1 MTYATMTDI
10 KWIECFN
17 SKFDEFVK
25 DLIQLYPDDKDF
37 KLLKNS
43 FSLLKMADMKK
54 PYALFAL
61 YSADYEEFV
70 MKRDENFFLNH
81 NFRDIVATETNFT
94 DELMMKLKSY
104 WMTISEDNKE
114 IIWKYLTLF
123 YQIKKKLSG
132 GGGN

>member
-1 MTYATMTDI
+1 MTDI

-17 SKFDEFVK
+17 SKFEEFVK

-43 FSLLKMADMKK
+43 FCLLKMADMKK
-54 PYALFAL
+54 PYMLFAL
-61 YSADYEEFV
+61 YSADYEAFV
-70 MKRDENFFLNH
+70 VNRDENFFLSH
-81 NFRDIVATETNFT
+81 NFRDIVDGDTNFT

-104 WMTISEDNKE
+104 WKTISDENKE

-132 GGGN
+132 SVN

>member
-1 MTYATMTDI
+1 MTDI

-17 SKFDEFVK
+17 SKFEEFVK

-43 FSLLKMADMKK
+43 FSLLKMADKKK

-61 YSADYEEFV
+61 YSGDYEEFV
-70 MKRDENFFLNH
+70 MNRDENFFLNH
-81 NFRDIVATETNFT
+81 NFRDIVETEANFT
-94 DELMMKLKSY
+94 DELMLKLKSY
-104 WMTISEDNKE
+104 WKTISEENKE

-123 YQIKKKLSG
+123 YQIKKKLSAP
-132 GGGN
+132 